1 MNHLYEILESA
12 AERHADRPALYFQDH
27 VLTYR
32 DLKEATDRLA
42 SGLKE
47 IGLGAGDRVSLLLPN
62 VPHFVFSYF
71 ALLKIGATVIPM
83 SIMDKAAEMHH
94 QLDDAEARGVIYW
107 QGLGETVHQAVNG
120 LDQCNKLI
128 VLGETSGSNE
138 IKLTTLIE
146 AHPPCGHT
154 DPADPDDTALIFYTA
169 GITGRPKGAE
179 LSHHN
184 ILSNVE
190 AIQAFFKFT
199 EEDRVVAELPLSLPV
214 GLTLILSTFLH
225 AGAGI
230 HLMPKFDAASI
241 LRYITEKKPTYFVG
255 MPSLYRSLIELELD
269 EIPDLSNIKF
279 WLSMGDALKQET
291 FEAFE
296 AKYNGIVLEGYG
308 LTEAGPVVSF
318 NSPVRERK
326 PGSIGLP
333 LPGIDLKI
341 LDQNGREVLPG
352 QVGEICIKGPGI
364 MKGYLNKPE
373 ATKTALADG
382 WLHTGDLAH
391 LDESGFPMIVARKKN
406 VIMKSGFSV
415 YPREVEKFLLGY
427 PKVQEAVVVGLPDA
441 TVGEEIHA
449 AVMLKSGEEATQEE
463 IIGYCRDIM
472 AAYKA
477 PKSIHFAL
485 SLPKGPTGRILREEV
500 KRILSDKQRYN
511 S

>member
-12 AERHADRPALYFQDH
+12 AQKAPDKPALYFKDH
-27 VLTYR
+27 TIIYR
-32 DLKEATDRLA
+32 DLKHATDRLA
-42 SGLKE
+42 SGFKR
-47 IGLGAGDRVSLLLPN
+47 IGLNAGDRVAILLPN

-83 SIMDKAAEMHH
+83 SIMDKAAEIHH

-107 QGLGETVHQAVNG
+107 QGLRDHVHQAVNG

-128 VLGETSGSNE
+128 VLGEKSGNGE
-138 IKLTTLIE
+138 FQLTTLME
-146 AHPPCGHT
+146 THDLYEHT
-154 DPADPDDTALIFYTA
+154 EIADPDDTAVVFYTA

-190 AIQAFFKFT
+190 ACQSFFKFT
-199 EEDRVVAELPLSLPV
+199 EKDSVVAELPLSLPV
-214 GLTLILSTFLH
+214 GLTLVLTTFVY
-225 AGAGI
+225 AR
-230 HLMPKFDAASI
+230 ASI
-241 LRYITEKKPTYFVG
+241 YLIPKYDAQSILTLIADKKPTCFVG
-255 MPSLYRSLIELELD
+255 MPSLYHDLVMAEFEN
-269 EIPDLSNIKF
+269 IPNLKSIKF
-279 WLSMGDALKQET
+279 WLSIGDAMKQET

-296 AKYNGIVLEGYG
+296 AKFNGIILEGYG

-318 NSPVRERK
+318 NTSTHERK

-341 LDQNGREVLPG
+341 LDQNDQEVRIG
-352 QVGEICIKGPGI
+352 QIGEICIQGPGI

-373 ATKTALADG
+373 ATRTALENG
-382 WLHTGDLAH
+382 WLHTGDLAR

-406 VIMKSGFSV
+406 VIIKSGFSV
-415 YPREVEKFLLGY
+415 YPREVEKCLLAY
-427 PKVQEAVVVGLPDA
+427 PKIQEAVVVGLPDSSA
-441 TVGEEIHA
+441 GEEIYA
-449 AVMLKSGEEATQEE
+449 SVVLKSGEEATQEE
-463 IIGYCRDIM
+463 IIDYCREMM

-477 PKSIHFAL
+477 PKNIHFVL
-485 SLPKGPTGRILREEV
+485 SLPKGPSGRVMREEV
-500 KRILSDKQRYN
+500 KQILSDKKRY